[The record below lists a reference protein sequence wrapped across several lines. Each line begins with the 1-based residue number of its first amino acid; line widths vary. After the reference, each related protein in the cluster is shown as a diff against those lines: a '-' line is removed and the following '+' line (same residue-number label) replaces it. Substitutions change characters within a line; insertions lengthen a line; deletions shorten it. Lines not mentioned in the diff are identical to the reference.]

1 MENDMKRVFKYF
13 NTLTIILVTSSFA
26 ASQNPREISKKS
38 ADAIALGSMEMTTT
52 LKIFDAKG
60 NARSRTLNMASR
72 KFGDVTKMMMK
83 FTDPADVK
91 GTSIL
96 IYDYEERADEMWI
109 YMPAL
114 KKTRRVVSNERG
126 KNFMGSEFTNADMS
140 KPNIEDFDYKIISS
154 ENINGRA
161 CHVIEATPVS
171 QESLQS
177 NGFSKKVSYIDKE
190 NYLCYKIEYY
200 DLKGKILKTQTIG
213 DYRPVE
219 GGSYFYY
226 EMEMK
231 NEQNGRK
238 SVLKTEKFKPQSEM
252 TEAQFSPSNLDK

>member
-1 MENDMKRVFKYF
+1 MKSFNYKL
-13 NTLTIILVTSSFA
+13 NTLIITILISCTVTA
-26 ASQNPREISKKS
+26 QNPKDISRKS

-52 LKIFDAKG
+52 LKIMDAKG
-60 NARSRTLNMASR
+60 NTRSRTLNMASK

-96 IYDYEERADEMWI
+96 IFDYEDRADEMWI

-114 KKTRRVVSNERG
+114 KKTRRVVSNEKG
-126 KNFMGSEFTNADMS
+126 KNFMGSEFTNTDMS
-140 KPNIEDFDYKIISS
+140 KPNIDDFDYKIISS
-154 ENINGRA
+154 ENINGKA

-171 QESLQS
+171 TEAAQS
-177 NGFSKKVSYIDKE
+177 NGFSKKVSYIDKD
-190 NYLCYKIEYY
+190 NFLCYKIEYY
-200 DLKGKILKTQTIG
+200 DLKNKLLKTQIIG

-219 GGSYFYY
+219 GGNYFYY

-238 SVLKTEKFKPQSEM
+238 SVLKTDKFKAQSQM
-252 TEAQFSPSNLDK
+252 SEAQFSSSNLDK

>member
-161 CHVIEATPVS
+161 SHVIEATPVS

-238 SVLKTEKFKPQSEM
+238 SVLKTEKFKPQSQM

>member
-1 MENDMKRVFKYF
+1 MKSFNYKL
-13 NTLTIILVTSSFA
+13 NTLIITILISCTVTA
-26 ASQNPREISKKS
+26 QNPKDISRKS

-52 LKIFDAKG
+52 LKIMDAKG
-60 NARSRTLNMASR
+60 NTRSRTLNMASK
-72 KFGDVTKMMMK
+72 KFGDVTKMMMI

-96 IYDYEERADEMWI
+96 IFDYEDRADEMWI

-114 KKTRRVVSNERG
+114 KKTRRVVSNEKG

-140 KPNIEDFDYKIISS
+140 KPNIDDFDYKIISS

-171 QESLQS
+171 KEATLS
-177 NGFSKKVSYIDKE
+177 NGFSKKVSYIDKD
-190 NYLCYKIEYY
+190 NFLCYKIEYY
-200 DLKGKILKTQTIG
+200 DLKNKLLKTQIIG

-219 GGSYFYY
+219 GGNYFYY

-238 SVLKTEKFKPQSEM
+238 SVLKTDKFKAQSQM
-252 TEAQFSPSNLDK
+252 SEAQFSSSNLDK

>member
-1 MENDMKRVFKYF
+1 MKSIKLIVSS
-13 NTLTIILVTSSFA
+13 LLIILLSTQISSA
-26 ASQNPREISKKS
+26 QNPREISKKS

-52 LKIFDAKG
+52 LKIMDAKG
-60 NARSRTLNMASR
+60 NTRSRTLNMASR

-96 IYDYEERADEMWI
+96 IYDYEDRADEMWI

-114 KKTRRVVSNERG
+114 KKTRRVVSNEKG

-140 KPNIEDFDYKIISS
+140 KPNIDDFEYKIISS
-154 ENINGRA
+154 ETINGKA
-161 CHVIEATPVS
+161 CHVIEATPAS
-171 QESLQS
+171 KESLNS
-177 NGFSKKVSYIDKE
+177 NGFSRKVSYIDKE

-200 DLKGKILKTQTIG
+200 DLKGRHLKTQIIG
-213 DYRPVE
+213 DYRAVE
-219 GGSYFYY
+219 GGNFFYY

-238 SVLKTEKFKPQSEM
+238 SVLVTDKFKAQSQM
-252 TEAQFSPSNLDK
+252 SEAQFSPSNLDK

>member
-1 MENDMKRVFKYF
+1 MKSAKYEI
-13 NTLTIILVTSSFA
+13 TLIIITLLLSCTVA
-26 ASQNPREISKKS
+26 GQNPKEISRRS

-52 LKIFDAKG
+52 LKIMDAKG
-60 NARSRTLNMASR
+60 NTRSRTINMASK

-96 IYDYEERADEMWI
+96 IFDYEDRADEMWI

-114 KKTRRVVSNERG
+114 KKTRRVVSNEKG
-126 KNFMGSEFTNADMS
+126 KNFMGSEFTNSDMS
-140 KPNIEDFDYKIISS
+140 KPNIDDFEYKIISS
-154 ENINGRA
+154 ENLNGKA
-161 CHVIEATPVS
+161 CHVIEAVPVS
-171 QESLQS
+171 AEAAQS
-177 NGFSKKVSYIDKE
+177 NGFSKKISYIDKD

-200 DLKGKILKTQTIG
+200 DLKGKLLKSQIIG

-219 GGSYFYY
+219 GGNYFYY

-238 SVLKTEKFKPQSEM
+238 SVLKTDKFKAQSQLS
-252 TEAQFSPSNLDK
+252 EAQFSSSNLDK